1 MVFLFIFLASNFANF
16 SSYLKM
22 LWLPKGKSPNKK
34 ATKKASKKSTK
45 VPGKKKPTAD
55 EVQRAFTTF
64 KTKNCKK
71 TTARAMLSYS
81 QFLSLIE
88 GKKQQIWFFL
98 VEAIVEIGIEDVFQP
113 WIVVV
118 PFKFWTY
125 SAQLPF
131 DIVKFWTK
139 ILEFKTAKTNL
150 V

>member
-1 MVFLFIFLASNFANF
+1 
-16 SSYLKM
+16 M
-22 LWLPKGKSPNKK
+22 LWLPKGKSPKKK
-34 ATKKASKKSTK
+34 ATKKAPKKSTK

-98 VEAIVEIGIEDVFQP
+98 VETIVEIGIEDVFQP
-113 WIVVV
+113 WIVVN
-118 PFKFWTY
+118 PN
-125 SAQLPF
+125 P
-131 DIVKFWTK
+131 D
-139 ILEFKTAKTNL
+139 
-150 V
+150 

>member
-1 MVFLFIFLASNFANF
+1 MINF
-16 SSYLKM
+16 SSNLCHKNCFSIYFPSIKLWIFLVTF
-22 LWLPKGKSPNKK
+22 LWLLKGKSSKKK

-98 VEAIVEIGIEDVFQP
+98 VETIVEIGIEDVFQP

-118 PFKFWTY
+118 PFKFWIY

-131 DIVKFWTK
+131 DIVKF
-139 ILEFKTAKTNL
+139 
-150 V
+150 